1 MFEKIK
7 SFFRRHRSLES
18 EEDLQELIAEGE
30 EKGLITETEE
40 QMIKSIFELGD
51 MSVSEVMVP
60 RIDMVCASADQDLE
74 EITDIMI
81 EKGYSRI
88 PIYDGSVDNIV
99 GIVHTKDILNF
110 KGSLKGLPAI
120 DVVRLPH
127 FIPES
132 KQVMGTMREL
142 QKNKLSI
149 SIVLDEY
156 GGVCGLVTIEDLV
169 EEIVGELQDEFDKE
183 EAPYTVLRDGGY
195 LVNARIELDT
205 FNKLFDTNFQ
215 DADVNTLSGLIL
227 KKLERIPNKGE
238 LFKIDNF
245 NMKIIEASKQRIY
258 KVLVKKEG

>member
-7 SFFRRHRSLES
+7 SFLRRHHTLES

-40 QMIKSIFELGD
+40 QMIKSIFEIGD

-60 RIDMVCASADQDLE
+60 RIDMVCARADQDLE

-99 GIVHTKDILNF
+99 GIVHAKDILIF
-110 KGSLKGLPAI
+110 KGSLKGLSAI
-120 DVVRLPH
+120 EVVRLPH

-132 KQVMGTMREL
+132 KQVMDTMREL

-183 EAPYTVLRDGGY
+183 EAPYTVLKDGGY
-195 LVNARIELDT
+195 LVNARMELDT
-205 FNKLFDTNFQ
+205 FNKLFDASFQ
-215 DADVNTLSGLIL
+215 DTDVNTLSGLIL

-238 LFKIDNF
+238 LFKIDTF

>member
-1 MFEKIK
+1 MFEKLK
-7 SFFRRHRSLES
+7 SFFRRHHTLES

-40 QMIKSIFELGD
+40 QMIKSIFEIGD

-60 RIDMVCASADQDLE
+60 RIDMVCARADQDLE

-99 GIVHTKDILNF
+99 GIVHANDILIF

-120 DVVRLPH
+120 EVVRLPH

-132 KQVMGTMREL
+132 KQVMDTMREL
-142 QKNKLSI
+142 QQNKLSI

-183 EAPYTVLRDGGY
+183 EAPYTVLKDGGY
-195 LVNARIELDT
+195 LVNARMELDT
-205 FNKLFDTNFQ
+205 FNELFDTSFQ

-238 LFKIDNF
+238 LFKIDTF

>member
-7 SFFRRHRSLES
+7 SFFRRPRTLES

-40 QMIKSIFELGD
+40 QMIKSIFEIGD
-51 MSVSEVMVP
+51 MNVSEVMVP
-60 RIDMVCASADQDLE
+60 RIDMVCARADQDLE

-81 EKGYSRI
+81 ERGYSRI

-99 GIVHTKDILNF
+99 GIVHAKDILIF

-120 DVVRLPH
+120 EVVRLPH

-132 KQVMGTMREL
+132 KQVMDTMREL

-195 LVNARIELDT
+195 LVNARMDLDT
-205 FNKLFDTNFQ
+205 FNKLFDTTFQ

-227 KKLERIPNKGE
+227 KKLERIPNKGD
-238 LFKIDNF
+238 LFKIDTF
-245 NMKIIEASKQRIY
+245 NMKIIEASQQRIY